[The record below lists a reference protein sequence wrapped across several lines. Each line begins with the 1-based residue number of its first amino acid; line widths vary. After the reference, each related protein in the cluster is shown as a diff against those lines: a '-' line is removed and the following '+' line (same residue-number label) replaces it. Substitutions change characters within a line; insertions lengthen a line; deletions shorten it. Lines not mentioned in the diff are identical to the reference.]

1 VRGEEYKG
9 HGFILRIIQAQE
21 ADVIVR
27 ILTTQG
33 EKISAFAKAGLKSR
47 KRFGG
52 ALEPLTQVDFLA
64 IKKENQDLYYLQETQ
79 MRYEFKKLRLDF
91 ERLTAATYLS
101 ELAELGA
108 QEGLETPEIYNL
120 LGAAWKALEGGY
132 SIAGVTRQYEI
143 KLLSILGWLPGF
155 LECAQC
161 QKSGVPLSLQSDLG
175 LVVCSDCGNSSI
187 GVSVE
192 TQSVLAK
199 LLGTSISK
207 NELTDEEAYQVQ
219 KITGP
224 LFQSHL
230 HGQKLKALQFLGS
243 LRRFQE

>member
-1 VRGEEYKG
+1 MQGDECKG
-9 HGFILRIIQAQE
+9 HGFILRIVPAQE

-33 EKISAFAKAGLKSR
+33 EKISGFAKAGLKSR

-52 ALEPLTQVDFLA
+52 ALEPLTQVDFRA
-64 IKKENQDLYYLQETQ
+64 TKKDGQDLYYLQETQ
-79 MRYEFKKLRLDF
+79 IRHEFKSIRLDF

-101 ELAELGA
+101 ELSELGA
-108 QEGLETPEIYNL
+108 QEGLESPEIYNL
-120 LGAAWKALEGGY
+120 LGAGWKALDGGY
-132 SIAGVTRQYEI
+132 PVAGVTRQFEI

-155 LECAQC
+155 LECARC

-175 LVVCSDCGNSSI
+175 LVVCSDCGASAI

-192 TQSVLAK
+192 TQGILAK
-199 LLGTSISK
+199 LLATSVLK
-207 NELTDEEAYQVQ
+207 NEISDEEAHQVQ

-243 LRRFQE
+243 LRRFQK